1 MKTSLS
7 EISSMF
13 GLSRNVILSRLKWN
27 SVGLFVKTIEYLD
40 DEASFLIHRISSVI
54 SLSSLL
60 SITQYSGQSMKNSIA
75 C

>member
-1 MKTSLS
+1 
-7 EISSMF
+7 MF

-27 SVGLFVKTIEYLD
+27 SVGLFVKIIEYLD